1 MSKPEILL
9 AGAYPEWDVV
19 DLEAK
24 YVVHKLY
31 EAADRDA
38 FVKEI
43 GGNIRAIA
51 TRGELGASAEL
62 MTSLPRLEVVS
73 VYGVGTDAVNL
84 AHARDN
90 GIRVTNTPDV
100 LSDDVADLAI
110 GLLLSAARLIP
121 RGDAIVRSGQWGKT
135 AMPLVTRVSSKRV
148 GVVGMGR
155 IGQAI
160 ARRAAGFDCEI
171 RYFSR
176 NPQPQLSYVHEPDLI
191 ALAGWAEFLVVIV
204 PGGDATKNII
214 NAEVLKALGPDGIL
228 VNVSRGSTVDE
239 GALIEALQKRT
250 IKAAGLDVFYNEPDI
265 DERFLT
271 LDNVVL
277 QPHHGSGT
285 VETRKAMGQLVR
297 DNLAA
302 HFAGQ
307 PLPTP
312 VV

>member
-9 AGAYPEWDVV
+9 AGPYPQWDMV
-19 DLEAK
+19 DLEDR

-31 EAADRDA
+31 EATDREA
-38 FVKEI
+38 FVKEV

-62 MTSLPRLEVVS
+62 MRSLPKLEVVS

-84 AHARDN
+84 AHARDH

-100 LSDDVADLAI
+100 LTDDVADIAL
-110 GLLLSAARLIP
+110 GLLLATARHMP
-121 RGDAIVRSGQWGKT
+121 QADAFVRSGQWGRT
-135 AMPLVTRVSSKRV
+135 VMPLVTRVTGKRL
-148 GVVGMGR
+148 GVIGMGR

-160 ARRAAGFDCEI
+160 ASRAAAFNCDI

-176 NPQPQLSYVHEPDLI
+176 NPQPQVSYQHEPDLI
-191 ALAGWAEFLVVIV
+191 ALASWAEFLVVIV

-214 NAEVLKALGPDGIL
+214 NGTVLEALGPEGIL
-228 VNVSRGSTVDE
+228 INVSRGSTVDE
-239 GALIEALQKRT
+239 DALITALQNRT
-250 IKAAGLDVFYNEPDI
+250 IKAAGLDVFYNEPKI
-265 DERFLT
+265 DPRFVE

-307 PLPTP
+307 SLPTP
-312 VV
+312 VL